1 MKNKIV
7 FLLSVMLVM
16 ILVSTQTTHAATPL
30 LKVGSRGSAVVTL
43 QSNLQTLGYEVGPI
57 DGIFG
62 AKTKT
67 AVQKFQTAS
76 RIQVDGIVGPQ
87 TQQALTKAL
96 GSKTT
101 ALASKSTTNPSQKT
115 QAILSTAKSYTGV
128 PYLWGGTTPSG
139 FDCSGFTQY
148 VFEKNGITLPRT
160 SNQQYQ
166 TGTSVSF
173 NSLIPGDLVFF
184 NFNSGSVV
192 SHVGIYLGDGQF
204 ISATSGK
211 GVITYG
217 FTPYWKNAY
226 VGAKR
231 VN

>member
-1 MKNKIV
+1 MKKKIML
-7 FLLSVMLVM
+7 LLSIMLVM
-16 ILVSTQTTHAATPL
+16 VLVNTQITHAATPL
-30 LKVGSRGSAVVTL
+30 LKVGSRGSAVLTL
-43 QSNLQTLGYEVGPI
+43 QSNLKTLGYEVGSI

-62 AKTKT
+62 SKTKT
-67 AVQKFQTAS
+67 AVQSFQKAS
-76 RIQVDGIVGPQ
+76 RIQVDGVVGPQ
-87 TQQALTKAL
+87 TQQALTRAL
-96 GSKTT
+96 S
-101 ALASKSTTNPSQKT
+101 SKSTTSRSAKT
-115 QAILSTAKSYTGV
+115 QAILSMAKSYTGV

-148 VFEKNGITLPRT
+148 VLNKNGINLPRT
-160 SNQQYQ
+160 SSQQYQ
-166 TGTSVSF
+166 VGTAVNF

-231 VN
+231 VY